1 MTDEDIINLSYIG
14 VDDKNYDS
22 YVVVSVEKGKT
33 GKVQST
39 YQFDDIS
46 SGEQVRSVWI
56 EL

>member
-1 MTDEDIINLSYIG
+1 MTDENIINLSYIG
-14 VDDKNYDS
+14 VDDKIFDR
-22 YVVVSVEKGKT
+22 YVVVSGEKGKI

-39 YQFDDIS
+39 YQFDDTS

>member
-1 MTDEDIINLSYIG
+1 MTDEDIINLSCIG

-39 YQFDDIS
+39 YQFDDTS
-46 SGEQVRSVWI
+46 SGEQDRPVWI